1 MEMDAIEMEAML
13 VSLDGDIMLRFIKPF
28 LPPLEL
34 LPAPDSL
41 SRLILATSLP

>member
-1 MEMDAIEMEAML
+1 MEIEAIEMEAML
-13 VSLDGDIMLRFIKPF
+13 VSLDGDIMLRLPKPL

-34 LPAPDSL
+34 LPKPDSL